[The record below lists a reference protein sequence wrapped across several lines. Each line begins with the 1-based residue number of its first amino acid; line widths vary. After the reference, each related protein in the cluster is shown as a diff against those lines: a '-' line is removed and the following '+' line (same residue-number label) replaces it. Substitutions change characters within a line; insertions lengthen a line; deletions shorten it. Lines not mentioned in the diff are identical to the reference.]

1 MDKERIESHLDEE
14 ELEELE
20 EDSRGE
26 DLGAGGRNLATSIQL
41 TFFIFFWDQKEINLA
56 VFHNDASQVMC

>member
-20 EDSRGE
+20 EDSRVE
-26 DLGAGGRNLATSIQL
+26 DLGAGGRNLATS
-41 TFFIFFWDQKEINLA
+41 N
-56 VFHNDASQVMC
+56 